1 MSVSLDNR
9 IAVPRLRNDAGLL
22 STIALASGGGLQTES
37 VDDADA
43 AVSDLW
49 VGGLYQKRHYR
60 TAATA
65 SFHTYVLSLGMDC
78 SDYFLLDFPQH
89 TLVSV
94 CFLMLQP
101 SFRGGLPPAA
111 HTILFLV

>member
-9 IAVPRLRNDAGLL
+9 IAMPRLRNDAGLL

-37 VDDADA
+37 VNDDDA

-49 VGGLYQKRHYR
+49 VGGLYQKRHFR

-65 SFHTYVLSLGMDC
+65 SFHTYVLPLDLDC
-78 SDYFLLDFPQH
+78 SNYLLLDFP
-89 TLVSV
+89 
-94 CFLMLQP
+94 
-101 SFRGGLPPAA
+101 
-111 HTILFLV
+111 

>member
-9 IAVPRLRNDAGLL
+9 IAVPRLRNDEGML
-22 STIALASGGGLQTES
+22 STVAPASGGGLQTEP

-65 SFHTYVLSLGMDC
+65 SFHTYVLPLDLDC

-89 TLVSV
+89 SLVSV
-94 CFLMLQP
+94 CFVSL
-101 SFRGGLPPAA
+101 
-111 HTILFLV
+111 LFSVVGRPDRHEIG